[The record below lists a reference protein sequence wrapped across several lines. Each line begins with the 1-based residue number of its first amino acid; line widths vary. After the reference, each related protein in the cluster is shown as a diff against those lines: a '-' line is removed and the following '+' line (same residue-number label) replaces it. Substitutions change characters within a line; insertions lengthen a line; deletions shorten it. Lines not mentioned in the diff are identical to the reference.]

1 MLSKR
6 GVRLRVI
13 LAWGCIA
20 GVAFGGE
27 DEGRPVR
34 NPDGSGKV
42 VHRAVFSW
50 SPNGLQGLDEAVREK
65 IRNELELSYGVEA
78 WSKPLARRL
87 DGPGNEFEF
96 EATAYFRDVR
106 QLRFYNQGLWSVIQP
121 GTSLKPE
128 LPEKPNAAS
137 APPLS
142 GKPRFDYSAEV
153 AAARDQWAQSRGRL
167 GLPEDFAP
175 PGLDREGRPIVMLKL
190 SGSTVSRPKPGA
202 GNLLPLVC
210 LWPCP
215 PSGFIRFTRCLIEQ
229 AEADDGENLRDK
241 ARSYFVR
248 DSFLSRGF
256 PEHMVFFDLPF
267 PGPKAKAISMIAG
280 TLAYLEGSTET
291 RVVDLG
297 FSSIAAGSE
306 GTASGV
312 KILRMFE
319 EGFPNDRFIRF
330 AVEIPESVMESDRIR
345 GLLFFDAKGRGLD
358 TAAAEA
364 VYVRNGKTAVVRSL
378 VDGAVARIALEEYRD
393 VTLREARFRV
403 RPVMLDPAE
412 P

>member
-6 GVRLRVI
+6 GVRLRVV

-20 GVAFGGE
+20 GAAFGGE
-27 DEGRPVR
+27 DEGRPFL

-42 VHRAVFSW
+42 VHRAVFSGT
-50 SPNGLQGLDEAVREK
+50 PDDFQGLEEAVREK

-78 WSKPLARRL
+78 WSKPLVRRL
-87 DGPGNEFEF
+87 DGPRNEFEF

-121 GTSLKPE
+121 GTSLNPE
-128 LPEKPNAAS
+128 LPEKPAAPS
-137 APPLS
+137 VSPSS
-142 GKPRFDYSAEV
+142 GKPRFDYAAEV
-153 AAARDQWAQSRGRL
+153 AAARDQWAHSREQL
-167 GLPEDFAP
+167 GLPGDFAP

-190 SGSTVSRPKPGA
+190 SGSAVSRPDPGA
-202 GNLLPLVC
+202 NSPLPLTC

-215 PSGFIRFTRCLIEQ
+215 PSGFIRFTRCSIEQ
-229 AEADDGENLRDK
+229 AEADDGGSLRDK

-248 DSFLSRGF
+248 DSFLTQGF
-256 PEHMVFFDLPF
+256 PEHMVFFDLPL

-297 FSSIAAGSE
+297 FNSIAAGSE

-312 KILRMFE
+312 KILRMSAE
-319 EGFPNDRFIRF
+319 EFPNDRFIRYE
-330 AVEIPESVMESDRIR
+330 VQIPESVMESDRIR

-364 VYVRNGKTAVVRSL
+364 VCVRNGKTAIVRSM
-378 VDGAVARIALEEYRD
+378 VDGEVARIAIEEYRE

-403 RPVMLDPAE
+403 RPVVLEPAE